1 MASIQEIKHR
11 IKAVQNTGQITRA
24 MELVSATKMR
34 RSQEVALL
42 SRPYAVEALRILG
55 ELKAKS
61 EYLPEIM
68 KEREVYPT
76 TAGGLGVKKSALVL
90 VASDRGLAGAF
101 NANVFR
107 AFDKWATSLA
117 TKYENSAKLRTT
129 QFADLP
135 AGRQVGMKFADW
147 HHIAFIAVGKKAEDY
162 LTRNGIQP
170 HQSFKGF
177 GDYIEPEETW
187 PLTKLLVDGYLN
199 HEWDEVTVI
208 SMHFRTTL
216 KQEVM
221 IHKVLPIKPEMV
233 REMIKEV
240 VPEYGRYS
248 EMGKNNIN
256 GNNNN
261 FEYKIE
267 PDPKTALDRLAPE
280 LLETILYDLI
290 LEANASEHSARMVA
304 MKNASENA
312 EELQDELQI
321 QYNKSRQANI
331 TREIAEIVG
340 GAEALST

>member
-34 RSQEVALL
+34 RSQEIALL
-42 SRPYAVEALRILG
+42 SRPYAIEALRILG
-55 ELKAKS
+55 ELKGKS

-68 KEREVYPT
+68 KERE
-76 TAGGLGVKKSALVL
+76 VKKSALVL
-90 VASDRGLAGAF
+90 VASDRGLAGSF

-107 AFDKWATSLA
+107 AFERWVSSTH
-117 TKYENSAKLRTT
+117 YESVTNLRIKKE
-129 QFADLP
+129 
-135 AGRQVGMKFADW
+135 VVY
-147 HHIAFIAVGKKAEDY
+147 IAVGKKAEDY
-162 LTRNGIQP
+162 LVRNSIEP

-187 PLTKLLVDGYLN
+187 PLTKLLVDGYLK

-240 VPEYGRYS
+240 VPEYGRYA
-248 EMGKNNIN
+248 ETGKNDIN
-256 GNNNN
+256 GNKND

-267 PDPKTALDRLAPE
+267 PDPKTALDALAPK
-280 LLETILYDLI
+280 LLETVLYDLV

-340 GAEALST
+340 GAEALG

>member
-1 MASIQEIKHR
+1 MSSIQEIKHR
-11 IKAVQNTGQITRA
+11 IKAVSNTRQITKA

-34 RSQEVALL
+34 KSQEIALL
-42 SRPYAVEALRILG
+42 SRPYAIEALRILG

-68 KEREVYPT
+68 QERE
-76 TAGGLGVKKSALVL
+76 VKKSAFVL

-107 AFDKWATSLA
+107 AFEKWVMQLR
-117 TKYENSAKLRTT
+117 KENDSSIRDSQISMPL
-129 QFADLP
+129 
-135 AGRQVGMKFADW
+135 VDW
-147 HHIAFIAVGKKAEDY
+147 HHTAFIAVGKKAEEY
-162 LTRNGIQP
+162 LMRNGIEP

-187 PLTKLLVDGYLN
+187 PLTKLLVDGYLE

-221 IHKVLPIKPEMV
+221 IHKVLPIKPELV

-248 EMGKNNIN
+248 ETGKNGIN
-256 GNNNN
+256 GNNND

-267 PDPKTALDRLAPE
+267 PDPKTALDRLAPD
-280 LLETILYDLI
+280 LLETVLYDLI

-312 EELQDELQI
+312 EELHEELEI
-321 QYNKSRQANI
+321 EYNKSRQAGI
-331 TREIAEIVG
+331 TREISEIVG
-340 GAEALST
+340 GAEALQI